1 MYMLN
6 IYILHV
12 LIDMILFLNKYVF
25 DIIILLLDIN
35 HIEIITYI
43 YIFIDFV
50 PSVQTYIPIKINLVL
65 LVYLIYMYF
74 KKF

>member
-43 YIFIDFV
+43 YVHRFCTISSDIH
-50 PSVQTYIPIKINLVL
+50 SNKN
-65 LVYLIYMYF
+65 
-74 KKF
+74 